1 MVYHHPPNV
10 LMISFYLEEPN
21 ILVHD
26 LIPRGFVSILYTSVC
41 RIFEIN
47 KGFVKKILLNLIIIC
62 ARSNK
67 AQLITVDL
75 KKLGHRF
82 CLSLSLTVSW
92 PNSASSS

>member
-1 MVYHHPPNV
+1 MVYHHPLNF
-10 LMISFYLEEPN
+10 LMISLYPEEPN

-26 LIPRGFVSILYTSVC
+26 LIPRDFVSILYTSVC

-47 KGFVKKILLNLIIIC
+47 KGFVKKILLNLTICIC

-82 CLSLSLTVSW
+82 CLSLSLTVS
-92 PNSASSS
+92 